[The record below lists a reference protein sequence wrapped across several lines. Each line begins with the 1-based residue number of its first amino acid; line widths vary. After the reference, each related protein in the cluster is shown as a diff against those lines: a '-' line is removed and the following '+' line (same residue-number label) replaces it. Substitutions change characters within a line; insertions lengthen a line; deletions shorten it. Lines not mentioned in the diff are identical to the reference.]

1 MQPKNPKKDMW
12 LDKPAMLILHK
23 MLQKQEDDKNCQSK
37 KCYGSKV
44 CADKRCQA
52 TKYYKGK

>member
-12 LDKPAMLILHK
+12 LDKPAMLIQHK